1 MTYRHPQSIALGR
14 VHRIAG
20 RAEPAP
26 RRMGNRP
33 MRPSARSKSN
43 MDKSTSS
50 PPRGKGPIVCK
61 GRRTRPSSNSPSRHC
76 QQPLR
81 HPRDGGPTN
90 DRRGP
95 SLFQRRAPTSRLLNL
110 WGIIAYCRHC
120 IGARGGATPCLTR
133 DAVGLSPPDRNWDS
147 ALSAGSQDEAFMRSI
162 RRRSQ

>member
-1 MTYRHPQSIALGR
+1 MTFRHPQSIALDGYTALLAGLSQHPGGWAIAQCGHQR
-14 VHRIAG
+14 DRKAIWISPRPLRQGARGQLYARDAALARHRT
-20 RAEPAP
+20 P
-26 RRMGNRP
+26 
-33 MRPSARSKSN
+33 
-43 MDKSTSS
+43 
-50 PPRGKGPIVCK
+50 
-61 GRRTRPSSNSPSRHC
+61 PSRHC

-81 HPRDGGPTN
+81 HPRDRGLAN